1 MDNRQTARMAN
12 NTRGGCVRKAWKP
25 SSSWPILIYFEF
37 RSKPSLIT
45 VICMDPH
52 SPNKLFVTK
61 YCFLIRFSFSNSFF
75 PFSFLFFSFFF
86 CYFTLLLIFTKIILL
101 LLLLFS
107 FFFMKTLLFFH
118 VPGCSGIFGSVPV
131 CSVFRV
137 LSTPVE
143 SWRFIICR
151 EIILCPT
158 IFFFICQK
166 RDMTSSVTRSE
177 RYKYF
182 NSFLKYNFRHK
193 SARFC
198 CFCLQIFTLY
208 YPWVIIV
215 SFAKQKQT
223 KTEPEV

>member
-61 YCFLIRFSFSNSFF
+61 YCFLIRFSFSISFF

-86 CYFTLLLIFTKIILL
+86 F
-101 LLLLFS
+101 LLFYVVIN
-107 FFFMKTLLFFH
+107 FYKNHFIIAIIIFLFFH
-118 VPGCSGIFGSVPV
+118 ENFIIFSCSEIFGSVPA

-151 EIILCPT
+151 EVMLYLT
-158 IFFFICQK
+158 IFFISQK

-177 RYKYF
+177 RCKYF

-193 SARFC
+193 SAGFC
-198 CFCLQIFTLY
+198 CFSLQIFTLY

-215 SFAKQKQT
+215 SFSKQKQT

>member
-25 SSSWPILIYFEF
+25 SSSRPILIYFEF

-61 YCFLIRFSFSNSFF
+61 YCFLIQFSFSISFF
-75 PFSFLFFSFFF
+75 PFSFLFFLF

-101 LLLLFS
+101 LLLLFF

-118 VPGCSGIFGSVPV
+118 VPGCSGIFGSVPA

-151 EIILCPT
+151 EVMLYLT
-158 IFFFICQK
+158 IFFLLAKKGTWRHQS
-166 RDMTSSVTRSE
+166 RDQSVI
-177 RYKYF
+177 
-182 NSFLKYNFRHK
+182 NILI
-193 SARFC
+193 RF
-198 CFCLQIFTLY
+198 
-208 YPWVIIV
+208 
-215 SFAKQKQT
+215 
-223 KTEPEV
+223 

>member
-12 NTRGGCVRKAWKP
+12 NTRGGCVRKAWKL

-61 YCFLIRFSFSNSFF
+61 YCFLIRFSFSTSFF
-75 PFSFLFFSFFF
+75 PFSSLFFSFFFFF
-86 CYFTLLLIFTKIILL
+86 CYFTLLLIFTKIIII
-101 LLLLFS
+101 FS
-107 FFFMKTLLFFH
+107 
-118 VPGCSGIFGSVPV
+118 CSGIFGSVPA

-143 SWRFIICR
+143 SWHFIICR
-151 EIILCPT
+151 EVMLYLTIL
-158 IFFFICQK
+158 FISQK
-166 RDMTSSVTRSE
+166 RNMKSSVTRSE

-198 CFCLQIFTLY
+198 CFSLQIFTLY

-215 SFAKQKQT
+215 SFSKQKQT

>member
-12 NTRGGCVRKAWKP
+12 NTRGGCVRKAWKL

-61 YCFLIRFSFSNSFF
+61 YGFLMRFSFSISFF

-86 CYFTLLLIFTKIILL
+86 FFFFLLFYVVINFYKNHYY
-101 LLLLFS
+101 FS
-107 FFFMKTLLFFH
+107 FFFHENFIIFS
-118 VPGCSGIFGSVPV
+118 CSGIFGSVPA

-151 EIILCPT
+151 EVMLYLT
-158 IFFFICQK
+158 IFFISQK

-198 CFCLQIFTLY
+198 CFSLQIFTLY

-215 SFAKQKQT
+215 SFSKQKQT